1 MRFCFI
7 SDVHFPFHHKQA
19 WPLTLKILPKLNL
32 DLIFLGGDL
41 FDLEQLSRFSVPPD
55 RMMTLRY
62 DIEKAHRELVRLRE
76 IMPNVIIEMQS
87 GNHEAR
93 YEKFLYT
100 KGPQIVGLKGHSV
113 QEAFQL
119 DDFDIQYHL
128 PHQGYRRVGKLLLI
142 HGDEVRVGSVDIA
155 RKLYLKIN
163 ENVMCGHYHAEDS
176 YIHTSGV
183 NKKNEGAWVASCLRT
198 LRPDWA
204 PFSQWTLGFI
214 LVDVSIGGFFHVDQ
228 ILYLKRGGRLWTKV
242 DNVEYWS

>member
-7 SDVHFPFHHKQA
+7 SDIHFPFHHRQA

-32 DLIFLGGDL
+32 DLIYAGGDW

-62 DIEKAHRELVRLRE
+62 DIQKTHKELTNLRE
-76 IMPNVIIEMQS
+76 AIPNVPIEMIP
-87 GNHEAR
+87 GNHGFR
-93 YEKFLYT
+93 YEKFLHA
-100 KGPQIVGLKGHSV
+100 KGPQIVGLKGHSIA
-113 QEAFQL
+113 EAFQL
-119 DDFDIQYHL
+119 DDFDIQWHSSES
-128 PHQGYRRVGKLLLI
+128 GYRRVGKLLLI

-176 YIHTSGV
+176 YIHTSGA

-204 PFSQWTLGFI
+204 PFSQWTLGFN
-214 LVDVSIGGFFHVDQ
+214 LLDVSIGGFFHVDQ
-228 ILYLKRGGRLWTKV
+228 VLYLKRGGKLWTKV